1 MPEEREFQL
10 PGLTLAAR
18 EWGDQNGRPLIFLHG
33 WLDNAGS
40 FDLLAPLL
48 KNCRSLAVDSAG
60 HGLSTNR
67 SADSTYNIWQEVGD
81 VVHIADQMGWGQFT
95 LVGHSRGA
103 NVATL
108 IAGTF
113 PERIDKLVLI
123 EGGVATIGNTED
135 APENLAQAFRDRV
148 KLAQTPG
155 RIFANRG
162 EAIAGRK
169 DGWSMLSEEAAEIL
183 AVRSLYEVQ
192 EGFQWRFDQRLKGKS
207 EFLLTRDHLR
217 AFVLRVKT
225 PVLLFLAQDSPIRSM
240 PFFEDTI
247 SFFCHLEKFV
257 VPGGHHLH
265 LEGAETLIAE
275 RIEAFFAP

>member
-1 MPEEREFQL
+1 MLEERKFQL

-18 EWGDQNGRPLIFLHG
+18 EWGNRNGRPVIFLHG

-40 FDLLAPLL
+40 FDRLVPLL
-48 KNCRSLAVDSAG
+48 ENCHSLAVDSAG

-81 VVHIADQMGWGQFT
+81 IVHIADQMGWEQFI
-95 LVGHSRGA
+95 LAGHSRGA

-113 PERIDKLVLI
+113 PERVNKLVLI

-135 APENLAQAFRDRV
+135 APENLAQSFRDRV
-148 KLAQTPG
+148 KLAQRSG
-155 RIFANRG
+155 RIFADRD
-162 EAIAGRK
+162 EAIAGRR
-169 DGWSMLSEEAAEIL
+169 DGWAMLSEEAAEIL
-183 AVRSLYEVQ
+183 AARSLRQVK
-192 EGFQWRFDQRLKGKS
+192 EGFQWQFDQRLKGKS
-207 EFLLTRDHLR
+207 EFLLTHDQLR
-217 AFVLRVKT
+217 AFVSRVSV
-225 PVLLFLAQDSPIRSM
+225 PVLLFHAQDSPIQSM
-240 PFFEDTI
+240 PFFEDII
-247 SFFCHLEKFV
+247 SGFTHLEKVV

-265 LEGAETLIAE
+265 LEGAQTLIAE